1 MEGLIGI
8 VLTISLIRNVWDL
21 WPSARLSKRV
31 GNDQML
37 IASSRK
43 DPKGY
48 ETNGLRQRKSVKPG
62 LVASKTDMKF
72 RVHDTK
78 ATLVFTPHAGL
89 LCNVWNAGPVPP
101 DFPSPKTS
109 QA

>member
-1 MEGLIGI
+1 MEGLSGI
-8 VLTISLIRNVWDL
+8 VLTISLLRNVWDL
-21 WPSARLSKRV
+21 WPSARLSKRL
-31 GNDQML
+31 GNDRML

-48 ETNGLRQRKSVKPG
+48 ETIGMRKSVKPG
-62 LVASKTDMKF
+62 LVASKIDMKF

-78 ATLVFTPHAGL
+78 ATLVSTPHAGL
-89 LCNVWNAGPVPP
+89 LCNLWNAGPVLP
-101 DFPSPKTS
+101 DFPNPKTS